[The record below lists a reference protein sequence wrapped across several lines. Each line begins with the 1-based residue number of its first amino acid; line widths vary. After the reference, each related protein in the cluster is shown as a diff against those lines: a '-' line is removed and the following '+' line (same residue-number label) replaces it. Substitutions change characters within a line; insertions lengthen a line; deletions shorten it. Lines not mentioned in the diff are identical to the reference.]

1 MLERRPLVAT
11 LHGSNERKDLS
22 QSDATNM
29 FIHSVFQETDEAK
42 IVEFIRQHPF
52 AAIVSLDGG
61 RPIATHIPIE
71 ITKNSDG
78 RFVLEGHVARANPQ
92 WKTLEETDEVLTIIS
107 GAHAYIS
114 PRWYDQPHS
123 TVPTWSYMIVHAY
136 GKVRLITDAAELGEH
151 LVKMVERYEHETS
164 YDLARVPAVTMEKLT
179 RGVVGF
185 KISVSRFEAAFKLN
199 QSRNRQSYESIISK
213 LEKQPDDNSR
223 TIAEAMKERRSS

>member
-1 MLERRPLVAT
+1 
-11 LHGSNERKDLS
+11 
-22 QSDATNM
+22 M
-29 FIHSVFQETDEAK
+29 FIHNVFRETDEAR

-78 RFVLEGHVARANPQ
+78 HFMLEGHVARANPQ

-114 PRWYDQPHS
+114 PRWYDEPHS
-123 TVPTWSYMIVHAY
+123 TVPTWSYMIVHVY
-136 GKVRLITDAAELGEH
+136 GKPHLITDAAELGEH

-164 YDLARVPAVTMEKLT
+164 YDLTRVPAATMEKLT
-179 RGVVGF
+179 NGVVGF
-185 KISVSRFEAAFKLN
+185 KILVSRFEAAFKLN
-199 QSRNRQSYESIISK
+199 QSRNRQSYESIISE

-223 TIAEAMKERRSS
+223 TIAEAMKERRSSFR